1 MTLSR
6 LISFPDDF
14 DPSQPAVTPNAP
26 TSEPAGA
33 PEFLPLLAL
42 VAADEAASAA
52 PSVISSS
59 TLSVETVLSHFDPS
73 ETGAGRDAP
82 APGVDPAVLAAS
94 TDPGGGP
101 STSGSMPVPPS
112 SSTRSLSHQTSASF
126 RAAAAVANTPARGR
140 PAAQPAASAPAPRAS
155 SPSIA
160 DAYFHLG
167 MTPAPSGMEPA
178 SAARTRH
185 NENEIAIVNTIHCL
199 EQMQQSQDR
208 VARERYEE
216 HTLMIN
222 GARISAVDDNRRL
235 RETLH
240 SDHAALSQLVGAVN
254 DLRRGVADLRSAN
267 FTAGVAPLP
276 ALVDAAPVQ
285 VQRASAATM
294 GPPASEATS
303 SRIRNDPPLG
313 DEDAPSAK
321 RPRMQEGDHY
331 DVWFYDVATTGEP
344 RDIARAAMQAIL
356 HLTGGSFLNAIRVR
370 GRPGT
375 ISIRFR
381 TRPFALTFIDA
392 IQNCPPPNF
401 DGLHACW
408 APAATDPISII
419 RGDNYVARSTG

>member
-33 PEFLPLLAL
+33 PEFLPLPAL

-59 TLSVETVLSHFDPS
+59 TSSVETVLSHFDPS

-82 APGVDPAVLAAS
+82 APGVDPAALAAS

-112 SSTRSLSHQTSASF
+112 SSTHSLSHQTSASF

-140 PAAQPAASAPAPRAS
+140 LAAQPAASAPAPRAS
-155 SPSIA
+155 SPSTA

-178 SAARTRH
+178 GAARTRH
-185 NENEIAIVNTIHCL
+185 NENEIAIVNTIRRL

-208 VARERYEE
+208 VARERHEE

-254 DLRRGVADLRSAN
+254 DLRRGVATCALLIS
-267 FTAGVAPLP
+267 LP
-276 ALVDAAPVQ
+276 VS
-285 VQRASAATM
+285 SAACLCRDN
-294 GPPASEATS
+294 GSSCSEATS

-321 RPRMQEGDHY
+321 RLRMQEGDHY

-356 HLTGGSFLNAIRVR
+356 HLTGGSFLNAIHVR